1 MHSDDMDKKKK
12 RKICLVKSKT
22 KGGLLA
28 SRVVKAAGTSS
39 KHALFMERETPMTE
53 RLFSYDVLSEI
64 TSYLSYT
71 ENLSAVCRWFRT
83 ATERRRAFTVIV
95 TKGRVLGNQLGWLR
109 ENSADV
115 ERLRLWYAV
124 HPSVD
129 HDAAL
134 LHALDR
140 HSNLRKLDLCFVHS
154 SLRLATVTDLLST
167 GLPALRELRLT
178 NTDGHPLDVR
188 FWNSLTRLRCL
199 HLNLLCNDTDLSAF
213 EASDTANACWHSVDL
228 DFSESDV
235 TDVGVRGMVAAL
247 CRCPE
252 LTSVRPDG
260 WW

>member
-115 ERLRLWYAV
+115 DPQAM
-124 HPSVD
+124 D
-129 HDAAL
+129 
-134 LHALDR
+134 
-140 HSNLRKLDLCFVHS
+140 SNS
-154 SLRLATVTDLLST
+154 
-167 GLPALRELRLT
+167 
-178 NTDGHPLDVR
+178 
-188 FWNSLTRLRCL
+188 
-199 HLNLLCNDTDLSAF
+199 
-213 EASDTANACWHSVDL
+213 
-228 DFSESDV
+228 
-235 TDVGVRGMVAAL
+235 
-247 CRCPE
+247 
-252 LTSVRPDG
+252 
-260 WW
+260 